1 MTCAMMLSEPC
12 FLITTPVFD
21 YPGQLQAVTGTVA
34 VISSVPANSVKNA
47 FCNLLFYLINRNGL
61 LHIKINTIGQNTPDD
76 SRQLIRQ
83 RNRGFQEPSTGLQPL
98 QPNTQTVIA
107 LFHTAHYRPRT
118 MNNESSQTPVAIF
131 RYRRQALF
139 SARTVLAGNQS
150 TPRR

>member
-34 VISSVPANSVKNA
+34 VISSVSANSVKNA

-83 RNRGFQEPSTGLQPL
+83 RNRGFQEPSICSQILRL
-98 QPNTQTVIA
+98 SSRFFTQRITDRA
-107 LFHTAHYRPRT
+107 P
-118 MNNESSQTPVAIF
+118 
-131 RYRRQALF
+131 
-139 SARTVLAGNQS
+139 
-150 TPRR
+150 